1 MVELII
7 SLMLWI
13 TTVTGYPMPEKLP
26 IIKYASPSEV
36 YYRQY
41 RCDAPTKHTKK
52 KCEDINPKEAE
63 KTLAIYNHHT
73 DTIYLKDGLE
83 NMFNKNIYESIV
95 VHELVHHMQYES
107 DAQFDCLGQYE
118 EDAYEIQDKFLLS
131 RGENGVIES
140 LRLNELYLM
149 MIFQCNNPNEY
160 GWGDYPLGSKD

>member
-26 IIKYASPSEV
+26 LIKYASPSEI

-41 RCDAPTKHTKK
+41 RCSAPTKHTKER
-52 KCEDINPKEAE
+52 CED
-63 KTLAIYNHHT
+63 
-73 DTIYLKDGLE
+73 
-83 NMFNKNIYESIV
+83 MFNKNIYESIL

-107 DAQFDCLGQYE
+107 ETQFDCLGQYE
-118 EDAYEIQDKFLLS
+118 EDAYEIQNKFLLS
-131 RGENGVIES
+131 RGEKGVIES

-149 MIFQCNNPNEY
+149 MIFQCSNPNEY
-160 GWGDYPLGSKD
+160 GWGDYPLGSKE